1 MTVLQFVLLGVF
13 GGSLG
18 TTGLFLWLNSRED
31 PSQQI
36 LDKQAETIKEI
47 ATLQS
52 KVDADKVEI
61 QKNLTNTDLL
71 EIPCSTDYME
81 KHGDMLCREM
91 FCRLQTRQGDGA
103 SQVECEQIANL
114 LNTVT
119 IIEQCKALEVN
130 IDVCTSILYR
140 RK

>member
-1 MTVLQFVLLGVF
+1 MTVLQLVLLGVF

-18 TTGLFLWLNSRED
+18 TTGLFLWLNRED

-36 LDKQAETIKEI
+36 LDKQAETIREI

-61 QKNLTNTDLL
+61 EKNLTNTDLL

-81 KHGDMLCREM
+81 KHGNMLCREM